1 MQGISRTLSRLST
14 ARAVFAGAAMLAGWS
29 GTGGL
34 GSAEAQTI
42 PTYPTFDDTAF
53 ARPRVDPRGASGVA
67 LPQPLPPSEAARIKR
82 IFDHQARGDMA
93 AAIRETAELDLSY
106 LSGMDMLG
114 HILAD
119 RYLGPSTRPGPDDL
133 RSWLQ
138 RWPGLPDAPAVHAL
152 LLTRL
157 PRGTAPPPSPA
168 GARLAMDTGP
178 AFGPVPEDSEPSPF
192 TLGRN
197 PSLDRS
203 MHDAARAGGAAAVE
217 RLLGRTQGLT
227 PLYASQLRGEAAQI
241 LFTLNRDADA
251 FGLGA
256 AGRGPCSET
265 VCGGSALAGHMAG
278 LAAWRMGRI
287 EQARPMFEAAAKAE
301 LSTASLRSATAF
313 WTARAELRTGRPALY
328 QRWMMRAAA
337 EPRTFYG
344 LLARRALGLG
354 FGFSPTSRD
363 VRETLSEADIEAV
376 SARPEGLRAFAL
388 IQVGQLPRAE
398 AELRRLWP
406 AATSEPALGRAIM
419 LVASRAGLAQLAGQ
433 LADLVQVADGVPRD
447 ATRFP
452 IPRLVPSSGFQMDP
466 AMVYGITRTES
477 NFNTRL
483 VSSAGATGL
492 MQIMPDTASFLTGQ
506 RAGGALVGELRDPGV
521 NLDLGQR
528 YVAYLAGHEVVSGDL
543 LRLLASYNAGPG
555 SFGRWGSTVRHAGDP
570 LLFIEAIPI
579 DETRTFVP
587 RVLTY
592 TWIYAARMNLPT
604 PSLDELAAGA
614 WPRYHPTAPQQAA
627 TAQLH

>member
-1 MQGISRTLSRLST
+1 M
-14 ARAVFAGAAMLAGWS
+14 
-29 GTGGL
+29 
-34 GSAEAQTI
+34 GSAHAQTAGM
-42 PTYPTFDDTAF
+42 DDTAF
-53 ARPRVDPRGASGVA
+53 AMPRVDPRGASGVS

-82 IFDHQARGDMA
+82 IFALQARDEIA
-93 AAIRETAELDLSY
+93 DAVLATADLDLSY
-106 LSGMDMLG
+106 QPGVDILG

-119 RYLGPSTRPGPDDL
+119 RYLGPTTHPGADEL

-138 RWPGLPDAPAVHAL
+138 RWPTLPDAPAIHSL
-152 LLTRL
+152 LVSRL
-157 PRGTAPPPSPA
+157 PRGVAPPPAPDGFAPMRDTASP
-168 GARLAMDTGP
+168 L
-178 AFGPVPEDSEPSPF
+178 GPVPEESEPGGF
-192 TLGRN
+192 TLSRN
-197 PSLDRS
+197 PALDHS
-203 MHDAARAGGAAAVE
+203 VHDAARAGGAPLVE
-217 RLLGRTQGLT
+217 RLLARTAGLT
-227 PLYASQLRGEAAQI
+227 PVYASQLRGEAAQI

-251 FGLGA
+251 FAL
-256 AGRGPCSET
+256 
-265 VCGGSALAGHMAG
+265 GSAGTPPCVAPSCPFASLPGQMAG

-287 EQARPMFEAAAKAE
+287 EQARPMFEAAYHAE
-301 LSTASLRSATAF
+301 LTTAALRSAAAF
-313 WTARAELRTGRPALY
+313 WAARAQVRSGRPIGY
-328 QRWMMRAAA
+328 QPWMQRAAA

-344 LLARRALGLG
+344 LLARRALGLD
-354 FGFSPTSRD
+354 FGFSRSQRD
-363 VRETLSEADIEAV
+363 TRETLSEADIEAV
-376 SARPEGLRAFAL
+376 SARPEGLRAFSL

-419 LVASRAGLAQLAGQ
+419 LVARHAGLVQLAAQ
-433 LADLVQVADGVPRD
+433 LADLVQASDGVPRD

-452 IPRLVPSSGFQMDP
+452 IPRLWPAGGFQMDP
-466 AMVYGITRTES
+466 AMVYAITRTES
-477 NFNTRL
+477 NFNTSL

-506 RAGGALVGELRDPGV
+506 RVGGELRGRLREPGL

-528 YVAYLAGHEVVSGDL
+528 YVSYLSQHEVVGGDL

-555 SFGRWGSTVRHAGDP
+555 NFGRWGPTMRHEGDP

-579 DETRTFVP
+579 DETRAFVP

-614 WPRYHPTAPQQAA
+614 WPRYHASIGMQGVPAR
-627 TAQLH
+627 LH